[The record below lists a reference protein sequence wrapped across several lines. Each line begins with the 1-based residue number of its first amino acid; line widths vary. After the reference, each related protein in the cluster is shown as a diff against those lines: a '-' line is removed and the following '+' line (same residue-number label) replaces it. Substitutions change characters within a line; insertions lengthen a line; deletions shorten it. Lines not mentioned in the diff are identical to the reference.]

1 MFYHLQFILG
11 GFWLGGF
18 CPGDFCRGV
27 MSGGF
32 LSGGF
37 LSCHHKIPMLNTRSL
52 SSFYSIKSMNETDCL
67 ASDIA
72 CNVLIQRLKPQNS
85 YYFTYI
91 YSSTDRDK
99 IPAGNRSSPIPQ
111 NETSKMWCNGTS
123 KFPRFKFMSLNIFS
137 LIPYLDN
144 LRLLVGDEKPY
155 VMCINET
162 KLDSSIDDSLVQID
176 DYVIVR
182 KERNV
187 HGGGVVLYIHGKNMN
202 LSQSR

>member
-1 MFYHLQFILG
+1 
-11 GFWLGGF
+11 
-18 CPGDFCRGV
+18 
-27 MSGGF
+27 
-32 LSGGF
+32 
-37 LSCHHKIPMLNTRSL
+37 MLNIRSL

-72 CNVLIQRLKPQNS
+72 CNVLIQHLKLQHS

-111 NETSKMWCNGTS
+111 HETSKMWCNGTS

-137 LIPYLDN
+137 LLPHLDN
-144 LRLLVGDEKPY
+144 LCLLVDDEKPY
-155 VMCINET
+155 VMYINET

-176 DYVIVR
+176 DYVMFE
-182 KERNV
+182 KK
-187 HGGGVVLYIHGKNMN
+187 GMYMVVGLFFIYIKMLN
-202 LSQSR
+202 LS